1 MSDSKITN
9 NKKLKR
15 IISTFLTFFSSTL
28 LCLFFLLSLIIV
40 HLISNIRLLVAFNF
54 SLQQKEKLDGENGNY
69 RRRKVE

>member
-40 HLISNIRLLVAFNF
+40 HLISNIRLLVAFVVLPHLLVQALF
-54 SLQQKEKLDGENGNY
+54 I
-69 RRRKVE
+69 VH